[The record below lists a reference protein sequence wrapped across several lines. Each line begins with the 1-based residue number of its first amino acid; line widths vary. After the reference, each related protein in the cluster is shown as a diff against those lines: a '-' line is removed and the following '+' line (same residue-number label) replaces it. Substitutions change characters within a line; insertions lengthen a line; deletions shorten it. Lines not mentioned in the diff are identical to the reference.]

1 MGWPPANY
9 AALLTCYT
17 KLVETHAYINDFLYF
32 VVRPDERRGKDSL
45 LCCSG
50 VNIERFAPITQG
62 RHGLS
67 SSPAIRGLQIVR
79 LGLSAL
85 ALSKGATPTTFRGK
99 ECAGLAPTTETWYV
113 DVLLIENA
121 PGSFPAEIIEYGVL
135 KFLESIFK
143 ACGLELILPDKLPEP
158 GALQEFIEG
167 QCRKYGR

>member
-1 MGWPPANY
+1 M
-9 AALLTCYT
+9 
-17 KLVETHAYINDFLYF
+17 
-32 VVRPDERRGKDSL
+32 RPDESRGKALL

-50 VNIERFAPITQG
+50 VNIERFAPITRG

-85 ALSKGATPTTFRGK
+85 ALEKGATPKTFRGK

-121 PGSFPAEIIEYGVL
+121 PELFPDEIIKYGIL
-135 KFLESIFK
+135 KLLESIFR
-143 ACGLELILPDKLPEP
+143 ACRLEIILPDKLPEP
-158 GALQEFIEG
+158 AALQEFIEE
-167 QCRKYGR
+167 QCRKFGG

>member
-1 MGWPPANY
+1 MEEESMRSDPM
-9 AALLTCYT
+9 
-17 KLVETHAYINDFLYF
+17 KTHAYINDFLYF
-32 VVRPDERRGKDSL
+32 VVRPDEGRGKASL

-50 VNIERFAPITQG
+50 VNLERFAPITKG

-67 SSPAIRGLQIVR
+67 SSPTIRGLQIVR

-85 ALSKGATPTTFRGK
+85 ALSKGATPKTFRGK

-121 PGSFPAEIIEYGVL
+121 PESFPAEIINYGVL
-135 KFLESIFK
+135 KLLDSIFR
-143 ACGLELILPDKLPEP
+143 ACRLELILPDKLPEP
-158 GALQEFIEG
+158 VALQKFIEE

>member
-1 MGWPPANY
+1 M
-9 AALLTCYT
+9 
-17 KLVETHAYINDFLYF
+17 KRRVYINDFLYF
-32 VVRPDERRGKDSL
+32 VVRPDEGRGTGAL

-50 VNIERFAPITQG
+50 VNIERFAPITKG

-85 ALSKGATPTTFRGK
+85 ALSHGATPKTFRGK

-121 PGSFPAEIIEYGVL
+121 PESFPAQIIEYGVL
-135 KFLESIFK
+135 KLLESIFK
-143 ACGLELILPDKLPEP
+143 ACGLELSLPDKLPEQ
-158 GALQEFIEG
+158 AELQVLIEE

>member
-1 MGWPPANY
+1 LGPPTSC

-17 KLVETHAYINDFLYF
+17 YRVETHAYINDFLYF
-32 VVRPDERRGKDSL
+32 VVRPDEGRGKASL

-50 VNIERFAPITQG
+50 VNIERFAPLTKG

-85 ALSKGATPTTFRGK
+85 ALSHGATPKTFRGK

-121 PGSFPAEIIEYGVL
+121 PGSFPAEIIEFGVL
-135 KFLESIFK
+135 ELLGSIFK
-143 ACGLELILPDKLPEP
+143 ACGLEFILPDKLPEP
-158 GALQEFIEG
+158 GVLQEFIEE
-167 QCRKYGR
+167 QCRKFAK

>member
-1 MGWPPANY
+1 MEEESMRSDPM
-9 AALLTCYT
+9 
-17 KLVETHAYINDFLYF
+17 KTHAYINDFLYF
-32 VVRPDERRGKDSL
+32 VVRPDEGRGKASL

-50 VNIERFAPITQG
+50 VNLERFAPITKG

-67 SSPAIRGLQIVR
+67 SSPTIRGLQIVR

-85 ALSKGATPTTFRGK
+85 ALSKGATPKTFRGK

-121 PGSFPAEIIEYGVL
+121 PESFPDEIVNYGVL
-135 KFLESIFK
+135 KLLDSIFR
-143 ACGLELILPDKLPEP
+143 ACRLELILPDKLPEP
-158 GALQEFIEG
+158 VALQKFIEE